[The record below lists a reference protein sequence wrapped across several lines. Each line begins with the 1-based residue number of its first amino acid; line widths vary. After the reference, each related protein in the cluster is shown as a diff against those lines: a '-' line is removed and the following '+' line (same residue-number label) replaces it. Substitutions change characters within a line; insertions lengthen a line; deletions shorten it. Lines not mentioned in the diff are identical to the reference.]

1 MDKGMESKFN
11 FEMGR
16 VWYEPRKDVLCK
28 SSEIQWS
35 ESRSSYCRTGT
46 YHLLLRGD
54 VTQATWK
61 ITAMTRA
68 VQERHMMC

>member
-1 MDKGMESKFN
+1 MRAPVDKGMESKFN

-35 ESRSSYCRTGT
+35 EAGL
-46 YHLLLRGD
+46 H
-54 VTQATWK
+54 
-61 ITAMTRA
+61 TAALALTI
-68 VQERHMMC
+68 CC